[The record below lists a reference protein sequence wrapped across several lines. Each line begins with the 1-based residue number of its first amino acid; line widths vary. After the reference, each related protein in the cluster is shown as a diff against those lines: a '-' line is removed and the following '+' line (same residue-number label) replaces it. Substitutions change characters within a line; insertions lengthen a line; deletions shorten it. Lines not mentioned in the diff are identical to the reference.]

1 MTLAERMTVLIAIIA
16 LTAAG
21 DYAIKYASGRDN
33 AFTSWQFL
41 CGIVLYGLPA
51 VGWLVLM
58 REYSLAQIGVIYSSA
73 TILVLTALGVFAFG
87 EHLSARQMAG
97 IAAAIA
103 SIWLVT

>member
-1 MTLAERMTVLIAIIA
+1 MNFAERTAILIAIIA

-21 DYAIKYASGRDN
+21 DYAIKYASGRDDP
-33 AFTSWQFL
+33 FTSWQFL
-41 CGIVLYGLPA
+41 SGIILYGLPA
-51 VGWLVLM
+51 IGWLFLM

-73 TILVLTALGVFAFG
+73 TIIILTVLGVVMFG
-87 EHLSARQMAG
+87 EKVNPKQLAG

>member
-1 MTLAERMTVLIAIIA
+1 MTLAERTAILIAIIA

-21 DYAIKYASGRDN
+21 DFAIKHASGRADP
-33 AFTSWQFL
+33 FTSWQFL
-41 CGIVLYGLPA
+41 SGIILYGLPA
-51 VGWLVLM
+51 IGWLLLM

-73 TILVLTALGVFAFG
+73 TILILTALGVFMFG
-87 EHLSARQMAG
+87 EKVNPKQLAG